1 MARIFT
7 VATLTPIIP
16 VTESYSL
23 YKTKTAKLLE
33 QIFGPTKLISEF
45 DNKRLK
51 LKMFPT
57 YHMYL
62 SEYNDIVAR
71 LEVVVLNMYEDQKDK
86 LTTLEKTQFLNSSS
100 LNIVV
105 KDDQYADIIHKLKIL
120 QLIKTELQI

>member
-1 MARIFT
+1 
-7 VATLTPIIP
+7 
-16 VTESYSL
+16 
-23 YKTKTAKLLE
+23 
-33 QIFGPTKLISEF
+33 
-45 DNKRLK
+45 
-51 LKMFPT
+51 MFPT